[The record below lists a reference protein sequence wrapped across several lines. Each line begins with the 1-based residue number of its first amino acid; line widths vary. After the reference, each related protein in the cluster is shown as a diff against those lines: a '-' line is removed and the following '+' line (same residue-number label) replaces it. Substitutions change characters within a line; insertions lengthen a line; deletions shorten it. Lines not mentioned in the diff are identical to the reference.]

1 MRGVADEDKRN
12 KSRQF
17 QFKVGEI
24 MDNQNAKLGIELCK
38 IMDKQNT
45 KLAIKLAL
53 IDLIH
58 NMNRDTTLKLNLI
71 IICTQ
76 FIMLFISLILQVA
89 IPEYKLGASIMN
101 SVWSTAMLFL
111 VIINIKIVSAKA
123 MEKAREQKDMIEVL
137 LDKLTE
143 DDCKTDEND
152 K

>member
-17 QFKVGEI
+17 QFKAGE
-24 MDNQNAKLGIELCK
+24 

-45 KLAIKLAL
+45 KLVIKLAL
-53 IDLIH
+53 IDLIY
-58 NMNRDTTLKLNLI
+58 NMNRNTTLKTNLI
-71 IICTQ
+71 VVGIQ
-76 FIMLFISLILQVA
+76 FIMLSISLILQVA
-89 IPEYKLGASIMN
+89 VPEYKLGATIMN
-101 SVWSTAMLFL
+101 SIWSISMLFL

-123 MEKAREQKDMIEVL
+123 MKKAREQKDIIEML

-143 DDCKTDEND
+143 DDYNTDKND

>member
-1 MRGVADEDKRN
+1 MWGIADEDKRN

-24 MDNQNAKLGIELCK
+24 MD
-38 IMDKQNT
+38 KQNT

-53 IDLIH
+53 IDLIY

-71 IICTQ
+71 IICVQ
-76 FIMLFISLILQVA
+76 FMMLFVSLILQVVM
-89 IPEYKLGASIMN
+89 PERKLGASIMN
-101 SVWSTAMLFL
+101 SIWSTAMLFL

-123 MEKAREQKDMIEVL
+123 MKRAREQKDMIEVL

-143 DDCKTDEND
+143 DENITDESD

>member
-1 MRGVADEDKRN
+1 
-12 KSRQF
+12 
-17 QFKVGEI
+17 
-24 MDNQNAKLGIELCK
+24 
-38 IMDKQNT
+38 MDKQNT
-45 KLAIKLAL
+45 KLAIKTAL

-76 FIMLFISLILQVA
+76 FTMLFISLILQVA
-89 IPEYKLGASIMN
+89 IPERELGASIMN

-137 LDKLTE
+137 LDRLTE
-143 DDCKTDEND
+143 EDNTNEQD

>member
-24 MDNQNAKLGIELCK
+24 MD
-38 IMDKQNT
+38 KQNT
-45 KLAIKLAL
+45 KLVIKLAL
-53 IDLIH
+53 IDLIY
-58 NMNRDTTLKLNLI
+58 NMNRNTTLKTNLI
-71 IICTQ
+71 VVGIQ
-76 FIMLFISLILQVA
+76 FIMLSISLILQV
-89 IPEYKLGASIMN
+89 IVPEYKLGASVMN
-101 SVWSTAMLFL
+101 SMWSTVMLFL

-143 DDCKTDEND
+143 DDHNTDKSD

>member
-24 MDNQNAKLGIELCK
+24 MD
-38 IMDKQNT
+38 KQNT
-45 KLAIKLAL
+45 KLVIKLAL
-53 IDLIH
+53 IDLIY
-58 NMNRDTTLKLNLI
+58 NMNRNTTLKTNLI
-71 IICTQ
+71 VVGIQ
-76 FIMLFISLILQVA
+76 FIMLSISLILQVA
-89 IPEYKLGASIMN
+89 VPEYKLGASIMN
-101 SVWSTAMLFL
+101 SIWSVSMLFL

-123 MEKAREQKDMIEVL
+123 MKKAREQKDIIEML

-143 DDCKTDEND
+143 DDYNADKND